1 MLPARNHDLHSCL
14 DRIDR
19 LGVFPE
25 VAHRILRVTQSV
37 DATMADLESAVSI
50 DPVLTA
56 RVLQVANSPLYGLSQ
71 KIGTLRRAVQMLGME
86 GTRGVAFAL
95 AVSAMGS
102 QGGQQARALYDRAIA
117 TAATTRLLAPH
128 VAGIHAG
135 MMFAAALVHDLGLQ
149 LLLIVEGDA
158 TRELLSKLGHNRT
171 LVRAERFH
179 FGFDHAQLGGEGLR
193 RWGLPEP
200 AAMLVASHH
209 DPIRPHQRSRALL
222 QIADHVGEGVIHGDL
237 PWQIADRGRDHALA
251 PLLSVPGEL
260 WDELAEQ
267 LPGVMRSISG

>member
-1 MLPARNHDLHSCL
+1 MLPAKNHDLQSCL
-14 DRIDR
+14 DRIDQ

-25 VAHRILRVTQSV
+25 VAHRILQVTQSA
-37 DATMADLESAVSI
+37 DATMADLESAVEI

-71 KIGTLRRAVQMLGME
+71 RIGTLRRAVQMLGME

-102 QGGQQARALYDRAIA
+102 QGGREARALYDRAIA
-117 TAATTRLLAPH
+117 TAAATRLLAMH
-128 VAGIHAG
+128 VPGVHAG

-149 LLLIVEGDA
+149 LLLIVEGEA
-158 TRELLSKLGHNRT
+158 TRELLAKLGHNRT

-200 AAMLVASHH
+200 AAELVSSHH

-222 QIADHVGEGVIHGDL
+222 QVSDCIGEGVLHGEQ
-237 PWQIADRGRDHALA
+237 PWQLSDRGRNHALA
-251 PLLSVPGEL
+251 PILGLRDDL
-260 WDELAEQ
+260 WDELAERI
-267 LPGVMRSISG
+267 PDTMESISG